1 MHSSKKNALLG
12 LKEISKWLIICVYN
26 EEKIY
31 LFNFAIARK
40 INATENLGQI
50 HPHFVYHLQTGAV
63 KNRYKMASL
72 RQ

>member
-31 LFNFAIARK
+31 LSSISQTLERLTRPK
-40 INATENLGQI
+40 IWAKFIHILCTVCKLGPSKI
-50 HPHFVYHLQTGAV
+50 VTKWHH
-63 KNRYKMASL
+63 
-72 RQ
+72 